1 MRGYSTMSDEDR
13 QSILKQHQTVYD
25 GYATGNVPSNMTPL
39 TVYDAAGD
47 KEGITVDNNGNV
59 KSYRNHNINEITA
72 KPGNYDAIDPAYEFE
87 SDGPQQS
94 MTQLGFGKR
103 PYDFVSKGPSDVYE
117 DELGGGVY
125 GDELEGGV
133 YEDELEG
140 GVYDDI
146 DFDELLSDDED
157 LQQKRDQIEEK
168 INESLDMFKRFKKY
182 N

>member
-1 MRGYSTMSDEDR
+1 MSDEDR
-13 QSILKQHQTVYD
+13 QSILKQHATVYD
-25 GYATGNVPSNMTPL
+25 GYAVGNVPTNMTPL

-47 KEGITVDNNGNV
+47 KEGVTVDNKGNV
-59 KSYRNHNINEITA
+59 KSYTNNNINEITA
-72 KPGNYDAIDPAYEFE
+72 KPLNYDEIDPAYEFE

-94 MTQLGFGKR
+94 MTQMGVGKK
-103 PYDFVSKGPSDVYE
+103 PYDFVSQGPSD
-117 DELGGGVY
+117 
-125 GDELEGGV
+125 V

-146 DFDELLSDDED
+146 NFDELLSDNEE

-168 INESLDMFKRFKKY
+168 INESLDMFKRFQKY

>member
-1 MRGYSTMSDEDR
+1 MSDDER
-13 QSILKQHQTVYD
+13 QAIIKQHQTVYD

-47 KEGITVDNNGNV
+47 KTGVTVDMNGNV
-59 KSYRNHNINEITA
+59 KHYTNHNINEITA
-72 KPGNYDAIDPAYEFE
+72 KPLNYDEIEPAYEFE

-94 MTQLGFGKR
+94 MTQMGIGKK
-103 PYDFVSKGPSDVYE
+103 PYDFVSQGPSD
-117 DELGGGVY
+117 
-125 GDELEGGV
+125 V

-146 DFDELLSDDED
+146 DFDELLNNDEE

-168 INESLDMFKRFKKY
+168 INESLDMFKRFQKY

>member
-13 QSILKQHQTVYD
+13 QSILKQHSTVYD

-47 KEGITVDNNGNV
+47 KEGITVDNLGNV
-59 KSYRNHNINEITA
+59 KTYRNHNVNEITA
-72 KPGNYDAIDPAYEFE
+72 KPGNYDSIDQAYEFE

-94 MTQLGFGKR
+94 MTQMGMGKA

-117 DELGGGVY
+117 DEELY
-125 GDELEGGV
+125 GDVEFDDLLDK
-133 YEDELEG
+133 EDELNGKE
-140 GVYDDI
+140 
-146 DFDELLSDDED
+146 
-157 LQQKRDQIEEK
+157 DQIEESVNK
-168 INESLDMFKRFKKY
+168 SLDMFRRFNKY

>member
-13 QSILKQHQTVYD
+13 QSILKQHSTVYD

-47 KEGITVDNNGNV
+47 KEGITVDNLGNV
-59 KSYRNHNINEITA
+59 KTYRNHNVNEITA
-72 KPGNYDAIDPAYEFE
+72 KPGNYDSIDQAYEFE

-94 MTQLGFGKR
+94 MTQMGMGKA

-117 DELGGGVY
+117 DEELY
-125 GDELEGGV
+125 GDIEFDDLLNKENELDGE
-133 YEDELEG
+133 E
-140 GVYDDI
+140 
-146 DFDELLSDDED
+146 
-157 LQQKRDQIEEK
+157 DQIEESVNK
-168 INESLDMFKRFKKY
+168 SLDMFRRFNKY

>member
-1 MRGYSTMSDEDR
+1 MRGYSIMSDEDR
-13 QSILKQHQTVYD
+13 QSILKQHATVYD
-25 GYATGNVPSNMTPL
+25 GYAVGNVPTNMTPL

-47 KEGITVDNNGNV
+47 KEGVTVDNKGNV
-59 KSYRNHNINEITA
+59 KSYTNNNINEITA
-72 KPGNYDAIDPAYEFE
+72 KPLNYDEIDPAYEFE

-94 MTQLGFGKR
+94 MTQMGVGKK
-103 PYDFVSKGPSDVYE
+103 PYDFVSQGPSD
-117 DELGGGVY
+117 
-125 GDELEGGV
+125 V

-146 DFDELLSDDED
+146 NFDELLSDDEE

-168 INESLDMFKRFKKY
+168 INESLDMFKRFQKY

>member
-1 MRGYSTMSDEDR
+1 MRSYSMMSDEDR

-39 TVYDAAGD
+39 TVYDAAKD
-47 KEGITVDNNGNV
+47 KEGVTVDNNGNV
-59 KSYRNHNINEITA
+59 KTYRNHNINEITA

-94 MTQLGFGKR
+94 MTQMGMGKR
-103 PYDFVSKGPSDVYE
+103 PYDFVSQGPSD
-117 DELGGGVY
+117 
-125 GDELEGGV
+125 V

-140 GVYDDI
+140 GVYDNI
-146 DFDELLSDDED
+146 NFDELLSDDED